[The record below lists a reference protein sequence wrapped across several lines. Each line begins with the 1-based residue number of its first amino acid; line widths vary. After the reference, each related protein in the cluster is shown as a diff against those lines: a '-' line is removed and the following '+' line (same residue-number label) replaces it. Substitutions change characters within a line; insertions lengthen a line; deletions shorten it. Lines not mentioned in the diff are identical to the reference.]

1 MRNRNPCFLPFSANP
16 PTFFLVTNFRK
27 QKSWKKKT
35 TGNRIL
41 KMSYSFM
48 VFKNDRKQHQRF
60 LHFFLIYI
68 YYTSSQKYHITFTN
82 NNQLMVNQSKNVW
95 NLHLCKNSRSRSTSV
110 IVQHFSSLIFFS
122 FFYQLK

>member
-1 MRNRNPCFLPFSANP
+1 MFSP
-16 PTFFLVTNFRK
+16 LFRK
-27 QKSWKKKT
+27 PPNLLFGDKFPKTKILEKKT
-35 TGNRIL
+35 TGNRTL

-82 NNQLMVNQSKNVW
+82 NNQLMVN
-95 NLHLCKNSRSRSTSV
+95 
-110 IVQHFSSLIFFS
+110 
-122 FFYQLK
+122 